1 MERVLIQSDPMCM
14 CLGVGGSGRK
24 YWEIISILFCGGP
37 EQSTPGRKTLEK
49 KKNLREGHW
58 KSSQSCGPH
67 RLDGREGIIFPF
79 YRQGN

>member
-24 YWEIISILFCGGP
+24 YWEIISILFYGEP
-37 EQSTPGRKTLEK
+37 EQSTPGRKILE

-58 KSSQSCGPH
+58 KSSQSCESH
-67 RLDGREGIIFPF
+67 RPDGRESIIFPF

>member
-49 KKNLREGHW
+49 KISGKATGNLARAVGLIDLMGE
-58 KSSQSCGPH
+58 KV
-67 RLDGREGIIFPF
+67 
-79 YRQGN
+79 